1 MNGNITYSSFPVRR
15 ITYVDINISIFV
27 IKINFISTYKA
38 NRFFIIYNYIIK
50 IFIIPTFSLKPFI
63 MTIQASV
70 FLRCMDIVSWFCIL
84 INACSIT
91 KEVNG

>member
-1 MNGNITYSSFPVRR
+1 MNGNITYSSFPVRG

-63 MTIQASV
+63 MTIQVGSSSSSGHFPQFRV
-70 FLRCMDIVSWFCIL
+70 R
-84 INACSIT
+84 NP
-91 KEVNG
+91 